1 MKLQWILPKMLS
13 TERTFLELISV
24 EVRNILEICLLPEIS
39 GGTYD
44 KFFTTATNP
53 VHMKINEMAQNE
65 KYG

>member
-1 MKLQWILPKMLS
+1 MLQK
-13 TERTFLELISV
+13 SV
-24 EVRNILEICLLPEIS
+24 FSFVKIS

-53 VHMKINEMAQNE
+53 IHMKINEMAQNE

>member
-1 MKLQWILPKMLS
+1 MMQKSALFFVQ
-13 TERTFLELISV
+13 
-24 EVRNILEICLLPEIS
+24 IS

>member
-1 MKLQWILPKMLS
+1 M
-13 TERTFLELISV
+13 
-24 EVRNILEICLLPEIS
+24 EVGKFDNTLFGSLYNL
-39 GGTYD
+39 GGTYE